1 MRTFG
6 SGTESYLYL
15 NGLATNRVVRLFD
28 TVDLLPAHTNCSA
41 DLFLGLGKSD
51 IDISVVS
58 LFLPHVQSQLRVRGD
73 SPEETA
79 ASAWNAV
86 WDALLLGAITDCDV
100 MCNLQSDIP
109 VEKLTPTS
117 HVVVTNYHLRG
128 LARSPTRTTSDTEA
142 AWIEQH
148 FDSARTLLKND
159 RFQNAIHCSATYH
172 WHSMPRVKLAILWS
186 GIEGLFGIDSEI
198 VFRMSLYAARFLA
211 PDDRAKQTEIFAKVK
226 ELYKVRSKA
235 VHGGRI
241 KSDPQPSVRES
252 ADLLRSLVLKCGE
265 IGALPNVA
273 SLVP

>member
-1 MRTFG
+1 M
-6 SGTESYLYL
+6 ESYLYL
-15 NGLATNRVVRLFD
+15 NGLATKRLIRLSD
-28 TVDLLPAHTNCSA
+28 TVDLLPARTNCSA

-58 LFLPHVQSQLRVRGD
+58 LFLPHVQSQLRVRANN
-73 SPEETA
+73 PEETA
-79 ASAWNAV
+79 ASAWNAL

-100 MCNLQSDIP
+100 ICNLQSDIP
-109 VEKLTPTS
+109 AEKLSPKS
-117 HVVVTNYHLRG
+117 QVVVTNYHLRG
-128 LARSPTRTTSDTEA
+128 LARSPSKTISDTEA

-148 FDSARTLLKND
+148 FGSARALLRD
-159 RFQNAIHCSATYH
+159 DTFQNAIHCLATYH

-211 PDDRAKQTEIFAKVK
+211 PDNRAQQTEIFGKVK

-241 KSDPQPSVRES
+241 KSDAQPSVCES
-252 ADLLRSLVLKCGE
+252 ADLLRSLILKCAE
-265 IGALPNVA
+265 TGAVPNVA